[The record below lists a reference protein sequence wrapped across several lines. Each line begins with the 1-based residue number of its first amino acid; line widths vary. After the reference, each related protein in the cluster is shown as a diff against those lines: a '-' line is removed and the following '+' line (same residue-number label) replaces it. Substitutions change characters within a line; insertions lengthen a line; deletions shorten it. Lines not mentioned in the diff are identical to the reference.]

1 MSNNEDSIQLAC
13 FYVGEVLYGADIMK
27 IKEIIRPL
35 SVSVMHNAPDFVE
48 GIIKLRGLAV
58 SIIDLRTKFG
68 LSKLDDSEDTRIIIF
83 KVKKKPIGIK
93 VDKADKVLSVDKER
107 FKPPPELEDKSGNKF
122 VESVVWDGDEAI
134 LVLDL
139 NKSLSMKEVAV
150 I

>member
-1 MSNNEDSIQLAC
+1 MSEKEDSIQLAC

-58 SIIDLRTKFG
+58 SIIDLRAKFG
-68 LSKLDDSEDTRIIIF
+68 LPKIDDSENTRVIIF
-83 KVKKKPIGIK
+83 KIKKKPIGIK
-93 VDKADKVLSVDKER
+93 VDKADKVLDVDREK
-107 FKPPPELEDKSGNKF
+107 FKPPPELEDKSGNRY
-122 VESVVWDGDEAI
+122 VESVVWNGEEAI

-139 NKSLSMKEVAV
+139 NKTLSMKEVAV